1 MNLVRFNF
9 TESTVYINRNGQV
22 GTEYV
27 PDLQEK
33 RGAIL
38 EALGQPDQNIP
49 VLELDFETGRMVPDL
64 GRTDLQ
70 SRFGAV
76 YSAAG
81 YEMTD
86 LSNAVGI
93 VEALMEGKI
102 PRGLFEKLM
111 EMEAGSNA
119 ANADISLFL
128 DMLNPPKSE

>member
-9 TESTVYINRNGQV
+9 TESTVYINREGQV

-27 PDLQEK
+27 PDLQNK

-38 EALGQPDQNIP
+38 EALGQPDQSIP
-49 VLELDFETGRMVPDL
+49 VLELDFETGRMVPDFGL
-64 GRTDLQ
+64 TDLQ
-70 SRFGAV
+70 SRFNAV

-93 VEALMEGKI
+93 AEALMAGKI

-111 EMEAGSNA
+111 ELEAGANE
-119 ANADISLFL
+119 ANADISIFL
-128 DMLNPPKSE
+128 DMMNPPKSE